1 MVAPAQLPLFSN
13 PEALMPKPMPKR
25 LAHPRPRPLRPA
37 LRALGALA
45 LAALGLSAAPRPADA
60 QQRGFTADRIML
72 GTNPDDGFATWRPV
86 MSERTRFF
94 GDLTAGYVLNPV
106 GLSAVTDDPRLRR
119 DGSALISNQAA
130 LIASAGTEIMG
141 RFGFAVS
148 FPLTIV
154 NTSNDPGPPTTQGV
168 DVNGVAAGDVRLD
181 ARGIAYASDSGAFR
195 LGGSVSV
202 FVPTGDQISF
212 TGDRATHSLVQA
224 LVEER
229 LGPFVVTENVGVH
242 VRPFHEV
249 GDLRIRNEGVFAAG
263 VFLPL
268 REGQWRLGA
277 QIHGSTGLTSEGGKS
292 TFLRGRNTPVEWL
305 AEARHAFGGNET
317 RPWWVAFGGGTL
329 LANGYSAPDLRVLL
343 RVGYHFGIS
352 DTRPPSRPGRFIA
365 PGDRIAEHESDRDGD
380 GFPDAIDA
388 CPDEAEDYRDPKPN
402 DGCPMP
408 SDRDGDGIPDRED
421 KCPDVPEDRDGIDD
435 ADGCPEDDFDQDGV
449 PDVKDDCPR
458 EPGKPS
464 NKIGANGCPEF
475 IRKIEGSNE
484 IQILKKIEFDTGR
497 ATIKPVSF
505 PILEEVI
512 SLLRV
517 NTGIK
522 KVSIEG
528 HTDSRGAYKMNKDL
542 SGARAESVRRYI
554 IDKGKI
560 DGERLSSEGFGPD
573 KPIASND
580 TEDGRARNRR
590 VEFRILE
597 Q

>member
-1 MVAPAQLPLFSN
+1 MT
-13 PEALMPKPMPKR
+13 KR
-25 LAHPRPRPLRPA
+25 LAHSRRRPSLSP
-37 LRALGALA
+37 LRALGACALA
-45 LAALGLSAAPRPADA
+45 LALVLALVAPRPAAA
-60 QQRGFTADRIML
+60 QQRGFTADRILL
-72 GTNPDDGFATWRPV
+72 GTNPDDGFAVWRPV

-106 GLSAVTDDPRLRR
+106 GISAITDDARLRR
-119 DGSALISNQAA
+119 EGSAVISNQAT
-130 LIASAGTEIMG
+130 LFASAGTEILG
-141 RFGFAVS
+141 RFGFAVTA
-148 FPLTIV
+148 PLTVV
-154 NTSNDPGPPTTQGV
+154 NTSNDPGTGVTQGV
-168 DVNGVAAGDVRLD
+168 DVNMVAVGDVRLD

-195 LGGSVSV
+195 LGGSVSL
-202 FVPTGDQISF
+202 FVPTGDQFSF
-212 TGDRATHSLVQA
+212 TGDRSSHSLVQA
-224 LVEER
+224 MAEQK
-229 LGPFVVTENVGVH
+229 LGPFVVAENLGVH
-242 VRPFHEV
+242 VRPYHEV
-249 GDLRIRNEGVFAAG
+249 GLLRFRNEGIFAAG
-263 VFLPL
+263 LFLPV
-268 REGQWRLGA
+268 REGQWRFGA
-277 QIHGSTGLTSEGGKS
+277 QVHGSTGLTSEGGRS
-292 TFLRGRNTPVEWL
+292 TFFKSRNTPIEWL
-305 AEARHAFGGNET
+305 AEARHAFGGEN
-317 RPWWVAFGGGTL
+317 RPWWAALGAGTL

-343 RVGYHFGIS
+343 RVGYHFGLS
-352 DTRPPSRPGRFIA
+352 DTRPPAPRGRFIA
-365 PGDRIAEHESDRDGD
+365 PADRVAEHEPDRDGD

-388 CPDEAEDYRDPKPN
+388 CPDAAEDHKEPKPN
-402 DGCPMP
+402 DGCPQE

-464 NKIGANGCPEF
+464 GKKGANGCPEF

-484 IQILKKIEFDTGR
+484 IQILKKIEFDTGK

-512 SLLRV
+512 SLLRI
-517 NTGIK
+517 NTNIR

-528 HTDSRGAYKMNKDL
+528 HTDSRGAYQMNKDL
-542 SGARAESVRRYI
+542 SASRAESVRRYI

-560 DGERLSSEGFGPD
+560 ESDRLTSEGFGPD

-580 TEDGRARNRR
+580 TDIGRARNRR